1 MHILPLAGLV
11 GLLLPGL
18 SAPPLYGSGMMLG
31 AGLWYAIALGALA
44 SGTGYALGIKL
55 VTIPTMSEAF
65 KGYDGTGLCQS
76 ICQ

>member
-1 MHILPLAGLV
+1 
-11 GLLLPGL
+11 
-18 SAPPLYGSGMMLG
+18 MMLG